1 MFRWSG
7 ARPISY
13 AIKKFDYGV
22 ALMTFL
28 YYSTSDLAA
37 SGLRKCLR
45 MSSQAN
51 ESRER
56 MGRAVISLYLI
67 MKIYD
72 KMIKT
77 LNM

>member
-1 MFRWSG
+1 
-7 ARPISY
+7 
-13 AIKKFDYGV
+13 
-22 ALMTFL
+22 MTFL